1 MYPSIQLYPHWFHL
15 HIQATVFLF
24 DRTVYIVGVDFHHV
38 AISFPP
44 ESQNHVH
51 SRVIAF
57 EESNQEL
64 TNSRTM
70 AITVGVLALQG
81 AFFEHIQLLKK
92 AAEQAPPS
100 EWQFIEVRTPQEL
113 STCDGLVLPGG
124 ESTTMSLVAARSNL
138 LEPLRE
144 FVK

>member
-1 MYPSIQLYPHWFHL
+1 VEINFPS
-15 HIQATVFLF
+15 
-24 DRTVYIVGVDFHHV
+24 
-38 AISFPP
+38 
-44 ESQNHVH
+44 ESQNHVP

-57 EESNQEL
+57 QQSNLEL
-64 TNSRTM
+64 ANSHTM
-70 AITVGVLALQG
+70 TITVGVLALQG
-81 AFFEHIQLLKK
+81 AFYEHIQLLKK
-92 AAEQAPPS
+92 AADQAPPS

-138 LEPLRE
+138 LEPLRD